1 MSPWAPLIAAAI
13 ACAVILY
20 LWFLRQFEDRKIQ
33 GRIVLGTL
41 LVIVSGWMWITMGV
55 GMVVL
60 ALASGGLVGLLLWLA
75 NEFWEGAA
83 REREKREQDEQNKRW
98 LEKEKLARARR
109 QEEQDKRRAEERR
122 QEEARRAA
130 EDEARRAKEQREAEN
145 RRQMEERDRQFE
157 EERQRKREAA
167 KAENERLKKEADPD
181 TPMF

>member
-83 REREKREQDEQNKRW
+83 REREKREQDELNKRW
-98 LEKEKLARARR
+98 LEEEKLARARR